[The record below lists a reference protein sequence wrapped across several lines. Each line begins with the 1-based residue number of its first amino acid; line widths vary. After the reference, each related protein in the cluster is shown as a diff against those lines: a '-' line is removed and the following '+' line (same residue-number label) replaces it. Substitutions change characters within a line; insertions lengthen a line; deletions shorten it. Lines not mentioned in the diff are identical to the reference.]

1 MTGYYVLAGVSVAW
15 ALLLSAIGL
24 TQKNFPPTASMARA
38 LIGFAVVLTLATVVV
53 LVSSTHVEH
62 PREEAAEAAE
72 EREAVAENQA
82 AKEPGEERA
91 AKEESEGGGSNSV
104 PEGEGVAAKTKA
116 VPVKENEFS
125 IEIEGGND
133 LKAGAYDFQVAN
145 EGQIEHDLAIENGVK
160 KKTPLIKGGGKAEL
174 EVELK
179 PGNYRFWCTVPGHAQ
194 SGMEQ
199 DVTVE

>member
-15 ALLLSAIGL
+15 ALLLAAAGL
-24 TQKNFPPTASMARA
+24 TRKNFPPTGSMARA
-38 LIGFAVVLTLATVVV
+38 LMGFAIALTLVTVAV
-53 LVSSTHVEH
+53 LVSTTHVEH

-72 EREAVAENQA
+72 EREDVAEDQA

-104 PEGEGVAAKTKA
+104 PGGEGGAARPKV
-116 VPVKENEFS
+116 VPVKEKEFA
-125 IEIEGGND
+125 IEIEGGTD

-145 EGQIEHDLAIENGVK
+145 DGKIEHDLAIENGVK
-160 KKTPLIKGGGKAEL
+160 KKTPLIKGGGEAAL
-174 EVELK
+174 EVDLK
-179 PGNYRFWCTVPGHAQ
+179 PGKYRFWCTVPGHAQ